1 MRLEIDAVTVIL
13 VPDFAVHVVLA
24 VTVAVSVVLTIG
36 LDVGALAVAV
46 NVLLGC

>member
-1 MRLEIDAVTVIL
+1 MPTVIL
-13 VPDFAVHVVLA
+13 VPDVAVHVVLA